1 MPSTYT
7 NNLGVELPADGEQDG
22 IWGDVVNDNM
32 NILDRAIN
40 GSLSLPLSG
49 TTSTLTTSDGTLSDG
64 QYKALILGGTPSG
77 THTITIAPNDA
88 QKIYFVYNL
97 SGQSVVFTQGSGT
110 SVTIANGD
118 TAIIYSD
125 GGGGAAGVVNL
136 TDNFAMNS
144 VKITGGTITGITD
157 LALADGGTGASTAA
171 DARTNLGLGTMATQA
186 ASSVS
191 ITGGSITGVTDIA
204 IADGGTGASNAA
216 TARTNLGLAIGT
228 DVQAYDAELTA
239 IASLAVTDSNF
250 IVGNGTTWVAESGA
264 TARTSLGLG
273 TMATQNA
280 SAVAITGGSVTGIT
294 DIAVADGGTGASDA
308 SGARTNLGLG
318 TMATQAASGVSIT
331 GGSITGITDL
341 AVADGGTGASTASDA
356 RTNLGLGTMATQNS
370 SAVAIT
376 GGSVSGIT
384 DLAIADG
391 GTGSSTADGA
401 LVNLGLT
408 VNLKNFAAAFNLPVT
423 DGTNGQY
430 MTTNGAG
437 ALTFTTAS
445 STTAQADTVKVTTS
459 SAASAFKVPF
469 GDTTASTT
477 GYYGLLQDS
486 TGTFTYNP
494 STNTLT
500 VGTVVADLT
509 GTATNATLAATASTA
524 TTLTGLTST
533 VAELN
538 YTDGVTSAIQTQLN
552 GKQPLD
558 ADLTAI
564 AALTPTGGA
573 FIVGNG
579 STWVGQTDSTARS
592 SLGLGT
598 IATQN
603 SASVS
608 ITGGS
613 ISGITDLA
621 VADGGTGASD
631 AAGARTNLG
640 AQAAITGAASTIT
653 SSDLTAS
660 RALASDGSGKVA
672 ASSVTSTELGYVS
685 GVTSAIQTQLSARY
699 TSANLSSQAQ
709 AEAGTDNTT
718 LMTPLR
724 TFEAIKA
731 LTVDVQEFTTAGGP
745 FTWNKPT
752 DAIYSE
758 ITVVGGGQGG
768 RPGTP
773 FVMCGTPRAS
783 GSGGSAGGA
792 AILSKIASALGATE
806 TVTIGAAGAANG
818 GSGGTSSFGA
828 HASATGGGATG
839 GTGSGT
845 GAQVIT
851 GSLGGG
857 GNGAANAAY
866 NIAETLGG
874 SSIAGPG
881 GIASTNG
888 TRGGGGGGGDGLAT
902 SGTGGAGY
910 VRIVTYCA

>member
-1 MPSTYT
+1 
-7 NNLGVELPADGEQDG
+7 
-22 IWGDVVNDNM
+22 
-32 NILDRAIN
+32 
-40 GSLSLPLSG
+40 
-49 TTSTLTTSDGTLSDG
+49 
-64 QYKALILGGTPSG
+64 
-77 THTITIAPNDA
+77 
-88 QKIYFVYNL
+88 
-97 SGQSVVFTQGSGT
+97 VVFTQGSGT

-136 TDNFAMNS
+136 TNNFAMNS

-157 LALADGGTGASTAA
+157 LAIADGGTGASTAA

-228 DVQAYDAELTA
+228 NVQAYDAELTA
-239 IASLAVTDSNF
+239 IAALAVTDSNF

-341 AVADGGTGASTASDA
+341 AVADGGTGASTAADA

-430 MTTNGAG
+430 MTTDGAG

-621 VADGGTGASD
+621 VADGGTGSSTAS
-631 AAGARTNLG
+631 GARTNLG
-640 AQAAITGAASTIT
+640 LAIGTDVQAQITGAATTIT
-653 SSDLTAS
+653 SSNLTAS

-685 GVTSAIQTQLSARY
+685 GVTSAIQTQLNAK
-699 TSANLSSQAQ
+699 A
-709 AEAGTDNTT
+709 
-718 LMTPLR
+718 PL
-724 TFEAIKA
+724 ASPA
-731 LTVDVQEFTTAGGP
+731 LT
-745 FTWNKPT
+745 
-752 DAIYSE
+752 
-758 ITVVGGGQGG
+758 
-768 RPGTP
+768 GTP
-773 FVMCGTPRAS
+773 TAPT
-783 GSGGSAGGA
+783 A
-792 AILSKIASALGATE
+792 A
-806 TVTIGAAGAANG
+806 
-818 GSGGTSSFGA
+818 
-828 HASATGGGATG
+828 
-839 GTGSGT
+839 
-845 GAQVIT
+845 
-851 GSLGGG
+851 
-857 GNGAANAAY
+857 
-866 NIAETLGG
+866 
-874 SSIAGPG
+874 
-881 GIASTNG
+881 ASTNTTQIATTAFVKSNFEGSNASNGYRWING
-888 TRGGGGGGGDGLAT
+888 TLIQWGRTATISGDVVVTFPIAFPNACLQGYATVNRAGAVDGAFSAYFSSSSTTTATVTNDAVET
-902 SGTGGAGY
+902 SGGNPIQWLAIGY
-910 VRIVTYCA
+910 